1 MNTVVMAIDHQNNL
15 SDTISQL
22 TLQEA
27 LLRHASVVVLCCLPT
42 EGGVEGEVMNIECA
56 IDQVVQ
62 QYGQPEDSLNCAET
76 AVRAALVPFQQSG
89 ISARGLLCRGEP
101 AAVIVEQANK
111 LSASMIIMG
120 RRHLSPFN
128 RLFKGS
134 VSAEVLETASCP
146 VLIDL
151 RAGLSDS

>member
-15 SDTISQL
+15 STTISQL

-27 LLRHASVVVLCCLPT
+27 MLRNASVVIICCLPT
-42 EGGVEGEVMNIECA
+42 DGVVEGEVMDIECA
-56 IDQVVQ
+56 IDQAVQ
-62 QYGQPEDSLNCAET
+62 QHGQPKDPLNCAET
-76 AVRAALVPFQQSG
+76 SVRAALVPFQQSG
-89 ISARGLLCRGEP
+89 VSARGLLCRGEP
-101 AAVIVEQANK
+101 AAIIVEQANK
-111 LSASMIIMG
+111 LSATMIIMG

-134 VSAEVLETASCP
+134 VSAAVLETASCP

-151 RAGLSDS
+151 SEGQSDG